1 MHIEVDQSGKIGSKG
16 PTVLAF
22 SNKESRAILIPADV
36 KREITLTLRSWGKTG
51 KTFYLQLFSVGLFL
65 LLEDQIQ
72 RKSLITIDPEYWSK
86 DKDIKRHLFNLFR
99 AKGVFLDTDKIR
111 FMRIT
116 KKSRAHRLAN
126 DCLNKKTEPD
136 KTVTAEEILAFFKE
150 NKIDRGLPSGR

>member
-22 SNKESRAILIPADV
+22 SNNNNRAILIPADV
-36 KREITLTLRSWGKTG
+36 KREIILTLRSLGKTG

-65 LLEDQIQ
+65 LLKDYIN
-72 RKSLITIDPEYWSK
+72 KVSLVTIDPEYWSK

-99 AKGVFLDTDKIR
+99 AEGTRLDTDKIR

-126 DCLNKKTEPD
+126 GCLNKEIEPD
-136 KTVTAEEILAFFKE
+136 KIVTAKELLGFFE
-150 NKIDRGLPSGR
+150 SNKLK